1 VGREY
6 PLSIEKL
13 CPVLAF
19 YVVKDW
25 REACE
30 RCKQILR
37 YGGTGHTMSI
47 HSRNDDIILE
57 FGLRKPA
64 FRICVNTPTTHGS
77 IGLTTGLDPAM
88 TLGCG
93 GYGGNITSDNISPR
107 HLLNIKRVAYEVKPA
122 ESASDRPRSV
132 REAPSSASREQVPQP
147 RGITA
152 ASLTARID
160 EFLSG
165 RGLGESP
172 YSVAPPPPVREDR
185 QAPVEFVC
193 EDDVR
198 TALAQGRKIVVSD
211 RTIVTPSARD
221 LGESRHVFVSSSQS
235 VS

>member
-1 VGREY
+1 
-6 PLSIEKL
+6 
-13 CPVLAF
+13 
-19 YVVKDW
+19 
-25 REACE
+25 
-30 RCKQILR
+30 
-37 YGGTGHTMSI
+37 MSI

-107 HLLNIKRVAYEVKPA
+107 HLLNIKRLAYEVKPA
-122 ESASDRPRSV
+122 ESASDRPPPGRA
-132 REAPSSASREQVPQP
+132 APAYASREKTAQP
-147 RGITA
+147 RGIAA

-165 RGLGESP
+165 RGLGGPP
-172 YSVAPPPPVREDR
+172 YSDASAPVREER

-198 TALAQGRKIVVSD
+198 TALAQGRKIFVSD

-221 LGESRHVFVSSSQS
+221 LGESQHVFVSSSQS